1 MRDMINGDTA
11 YDMIMSAFNIG
22 SLAEVEAA
30 AAAIRDQF
38 NLDNKLFSSIYDE
51 KSSLRDE
58 LKKCEIIRDYLEAR
72 LVATGKEKL

>member
-11 YDMIMSAFNIG
+11 YDMIVSALNTG
-22 SLAEVEAA
+22 SLEEVEAT
-30 AAAIRDQF
+30 AAAIKDQF